1 MSQHSPTS
9 FLNPKILIPFITIT
23 LIWGSTWFV
32 IRGQIAEVPP
42 SWSVTYRFFFGGLAM
57 LALALFNGQR
67 ILFTAREFAFV
78 ALVGAL
84 QFTMNF
90 NLVYEAEHHVT
101 SGLVAVIF
109 ALLVVPNALLG
120 RVFLK
125 QTLTTRFIFGS
136 GMAMVGVALLF
147 IQEVR
152 ADPGSADETLL
163 GVGLTLLA
171 VMTASSANVLQA
183 TERARRL
190 PIMSL
195 IGWAMLIGT
204 GLNAIWSLA
213 TLGPPVVPTSAGF
226 VVGLAYLSIAAS
238 ALTFTLYFGLI
249 RVIGPGKAGFSNV
262 LIPVVAMTISTLF
275 EGYRW
280 SAMAAT
286 GGVIV
291 LIGMVIALSAPKT
304 AGSAS
309 IARKAGKQA

>member
-57 LALALFNGQR
+57 LLLARINRQR
-67 ILFTAREFAFV
+67 ILFSAREFAFV

-120 RVFLK
+120 RLFLK
-125 QTLTTRFIFGS
+125 QKLTSRFILGS
-136 GMAMVGVALLF
+136 ALAMAGVALLF
-147 IQEVR
+147 VQEVR
-152 ADPGSADETLL
+152 ADPGGADETLL
-163 GVGLTLLA
+163 GVLLTLLA
-171 VMTASSANVLQA
+171 VMTASCANVLQA
-183 TERARRL
+183 TDHARRL
-190 PIMSL
+190 PMMSL

-204 GLNAIWSLA
+204 SFNAIWSLA
-213 TLGPPVVPTSAGF
+213 TVGAPVIPTTRGFFLGLT
-226 VVGLAYLSIAAS
+226 YLSLAAS

-262 LIPVVAMTISTLF
+262 LIPVVAMAISTLF

-286 GGVIV
+286 GGIIV
-291 LIGMVIALSAPKT
+291 LIGMVIALSVPKRT
-304 AGSAS
+304 AADS
-309 IARKAGKQA
+309 IFGQAGKQA

>member
-1 MSQHSPTS
+1 MSEPTPPS
-9 FLNPKILIPFITIT
+9 FLNPRILIPFITIT

-57 LALALFNGQR
+57 LALALANRQR
-67 ILFTAREFAFV
+67 VLFTAREFAFV

-84 QFTMNF
+84 QFTANF

-109 ALLVVPNALLG
+109 ALLVVPNAILG
-120 RVFLK
+120 KIFLRDNIAP
-125 QTLTTRFIFGS
+125 RFMLGS
-136 GMAMVGVALLF
+136 GLAMVGVALLF
-147 IQEVR
+147 IHEVR
-152 ADPGSADETLL
+152 SDPGGADETLL

-171 VMTASSANVLQA
+171 VMTASVANVLQA
-183 TERARRL
+183 SNRARRL

-204 GLNAIWSLA
+204 SLNALWSFA
-213 TLGPPVVPTSAGF
+213 TIGPPVVPTSTGF
-226 VVGLAYLSIAAS
+226 FFGLAYLSIAAS

-262 LIPVVAMTISTLF
+262 LIPVVAMAISTVF
-275 EGYRW
+275 EGYVW
-280 SAMAAT
+280 STMAAA

-291 LIGMVIALSAPKT
+291 LIGMVIALSSPKRT
-304 AGSAS
+304 ADS
-309 IARKAGKQA
+309 